1 MSKLLSMLI
10 CMLVTVVGVCLWTIS
25 KDSVQAGEAEGWQES
40 QIKQGDGQGGWIL
53 KPAQKQVL
61 KGGGGFGLAQ
71 MDNGEVVCMGV
82 QGKTEDGKQITA
94 IAFSSDRGETWT
106 DTEQLAGITGRP
118 MMLAYLGGGNLTF
131 QADGI
136 RYFSSDYGRTWPERM
151 PVPPVSDG
159 RNMFCEGNPLVDRD
173 AQGIVTRLAQT
184 GSCFG
189 AAGHWVPEEPM
200 DEFIRW
206 SYDGGRTWTDEARPE
221 GWRWQVTY
229 KGKTYTRSCDE
240 GGLTRAQNGWLVAAL
255 RTDMP
260 PRYFGGP
267 HNDQLMG
274 TGASISKD
282 DGETWSPVKVL
293 YDAGRMHA
301 TLLTMPNGDIVM
313 TMVVRHDIRG
323 GELASNRRGCDA
335 LISHDNGLTWN
346 LDRSYIL
353 DEFEF
358 FDEQDIYPNVCGHQ
372 YSILLDDGFI
382 LTTYLNYRKGP
393 ILIRWRP

>member
-94 IAFSSDRGETWT
+94 IAFSTDRGATWT

-118 MMLAYLGGGNLTF
+118 MLLAYLGAGNLTF
-131 QADGI
+131 AAGGI
-136 RYFSSDYGRTWPERM
+136 RYFSSDYGRTWPEHI
-151 PVPPVSDG
+151 PVPPASNG
-159 RNMFCEGNPLVDRD
+159 AAFNKEGNPLVERD
-173 AQGIVTRLAQT
+173 EQGMVTRMAEVGYNNSENYPIT
-184 GSCFG
+184 PTNTF
-189 AAGHWVPEEPM
+189 V
-200 DEFIRW
+200 RW
-206 SYDGGRTWTDEARPE
+206 SDDGGRTWTDEGRPE
-221 GWRWQVTY
+221 PWRWEVTY
-229 KGKTYTRSCDE
+229 KGKTYTRGISE
-240 GGLTRAQNGWLVAAL
+240 GSLTRAQNGWLVAAL

-260 PRYFGGP
+260 AQFAVDGP
-267 HNDQLMG
+267 HNDQLEG
-274 TGASISKD
+274 TGVSISKD
-282 DGETWSPVKVL
+282 DGKTWSPVKVL

-313 TMVVRHDIRG
+313 TMIVRHDMRG
-323 GELASNRRGCDA
+323 TELVSHRKGSDA

-372 YSILLDDGFI
+372 YSILLDDGSI

-393 ILIRWRP
+393 TLIRWRP